1 MIFADTSGCFQ
12 HLPASFLPKLA
23 PPGRSAG
30 GTPHHNVMGP
40 GRESTWQY
48 CEGGVTYILVHQVS
62 SYNQT
67 HGLKQSTQVL
77 GSYGRPVFLEI
88 RPPRRKGDRT
98 CSTPPQTDKQV
109 AFHKLKGPLCFSGT
123 SPPARP
129 TLERVSPGSPRHVA
143 PKNLRSPAPWP
154 LCTVHSHHVLRLGI
168 TPEARNLGIETS
180 LMPLD
185 ISPTVPSLEWLTRS
199 CKSNMYKHL
208 VFSWQC

>member
-88 RPPRRKGDRT
+88 RPPAEKGIEHAQLLHKQTNRSRSTNWRVRSVFLAHHHLRDR
-98 CSTPPQTDKQV
+98 
-109 AFHKLKGPLCFSGT
+109 HLKGSHQAHRDMW
-123 SPPARP
+123 PPKIWGA
-129 TLERVSPGSPRHVA
+129 LLHDHSA
-143 PKNLRSPAPWP
+143 P
-154 LCTVHSHHVLRLGI
+154 CTVTMCFALG
-168 TPEARNLGIETS
+168 
-180 LMPLD
+180 
-185 ISPTVPSLEWLTRS
+185 
-199 CKSNMYKHL
+199 
-208 VFSWQC
+208 